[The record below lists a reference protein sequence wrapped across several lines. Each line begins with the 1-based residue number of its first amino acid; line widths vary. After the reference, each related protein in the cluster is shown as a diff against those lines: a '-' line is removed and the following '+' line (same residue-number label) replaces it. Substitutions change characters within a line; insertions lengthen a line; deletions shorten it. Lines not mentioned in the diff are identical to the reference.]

1 MRRRSW
7 FEATKNSPTSY
18 RPFGMALSHLKIE
31 RRKGVKISTH
41 MVFKVN
47 GCSMQGSYC
56 VVRMNMQIEIIAT
69 AAELQTPTANRLP
82 TLIDGFIFSAVV
94 KIRTAQ

>member
-1 MRRRSW
+1 
-7 FEATKNSPTSY
+7 
-18 RPFGMALSHLKIE
+18 
-31 RRKGVKISTH
+31 

-47 GCSMQGSYC
+47 ACSMQSSYC

-94 KIRTAQ
+94 KIRTNSDTQYAAYSHEVALYRKVTRFPSHLFGDDGVEK